1 MRRPAL
7 AIYGLLLVAEVV
19 NWAIVPLAPRFRT
32 ELGLTKVETGAILAT
47 VSVLSIAVSVPVGVW
62 ADRIGARALT
72 LGSGVVIAAGAVA
85 QGLAGDFWSLLGAR
99 ALFGIG
105 FATVWTAG
113 LALLAEVVPPGRRA
127 LALGATTTTAG
138 LGGLIGPASA
148 GLLAERFG
156 IAVPFAVAGGAAL
169 LVCVALL
176 TVRPRAPAERH
187 HRAARDTYRLA
198 RRDRA
203 VLGAIVATALGGL
216 TAGAVNLLVPLQ
228 LDDNGL
234 SEGLIGVV
242 FSAGAGVFIVASA
255 TVARLADRTARVEVV
270 GAAALMLIGVL
281 GIVLA
286 SSATGAVVAFLL
298 LRAPLLAV
306 LFTIAFPLAAA
317 GARRAGVGAGAVVGL
332 LNGLWGVATVVA
344 PGGAGAIAE
353 VTDERWAYAAVAVA
367 CLATAAW
374 AFLTARATRAGSPGA
389 SS

>member
-1 MRRPAL
+1 M
-7 AIYGLLLVAEVV
+7 
-19 NWAIVPLAPRFRT
+19 
-32 ELGLTKVETGAILAT
+32 
-47 VSVLSIAVSVPVGVW
+47 
-62 ADRIGARALT
+62 
-72 LGSGVVIAAGAVA
+72 
-85 QGLAGDFWSLLGAR
+85 
-99 ALFGIG
+99 
-105 FATVWTAG
+105 
-113 LALLAEVVPPGRRA
+113 
-127 LALGATTTTAG
+127 
-138 LGGLIGPASA
+138 
-148 GLLAERFG
+148 
-156 IAVPFAVAGGAAL
+156 
-169 LVCVALL
+169 
-176 TVRPRAPAERH
+176 
-187 HRAARDTYRLA
+187 
-198 RRDRA
+198 
-203 VLGAIVATALGGL
+203 
-216 TAGAVNLLVPLQ
+216 NLLVPLQ

-255 TVARLADRTARVEVV
+255 TVARLAHRTARVEVV

-332 LNGLWGVATVVA
+332 LNVLWGVATVVA
-344 PGGAGAIAE
+344 PVGAGAIAE